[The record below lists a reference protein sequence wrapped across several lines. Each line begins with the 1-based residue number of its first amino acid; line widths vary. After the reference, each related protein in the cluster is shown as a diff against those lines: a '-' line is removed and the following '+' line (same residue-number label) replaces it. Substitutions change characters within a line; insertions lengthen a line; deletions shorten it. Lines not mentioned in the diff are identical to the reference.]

1 MRNITTSISDDL
13 RRQLLKI
20 AGILRSKSNKKIDYE
35 DVIRYLVRKASKN
48 EALLRSAYK
57 STNLSIDVLREELRK
72 GREEDLIGEKYL
84 EGIY

>member
-1 MRNITTSISDDL
+1 MRNITIAISDDL

-20 AGILRSKSNKKIDYE
+20 AGILQSKSNKKIDYE

-48 EALLRSAYK
+48 EALLRSACK
-57 STNLSIDVLREELRK
+57 PTNLSIDVLREELRK

-84 EGIY
+84 EGIS